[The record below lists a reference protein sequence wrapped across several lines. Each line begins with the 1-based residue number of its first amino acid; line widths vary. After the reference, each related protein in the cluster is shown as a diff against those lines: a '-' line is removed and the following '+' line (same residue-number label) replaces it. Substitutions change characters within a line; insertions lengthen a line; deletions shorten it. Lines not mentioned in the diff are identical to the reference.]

1 MVLTMVT
8 HWKTHQVIS
17 LHGLEVELSEPV
29 LVKRSRW
36 YCWFPSLIRQPNGN
50 LWAVMSAYA
59 DMHAS
64 NSINYLSRSRDGG
77 LSWDEPRVIGDGG
90 LAHLLLPDGAAVILP
105 YYLRPRS
112 NGMGAPC
119 NVLSI
124 DGDLAMRP
132 AGVEVSA
139 WPRATKSPLPEV
151 GISGFVFNGQVVR
164 GRDGQYLATLYGT
177 FEGDQRYSLA
187 FVESVDGFHWR
198 WRSLVAGPDCN
209 LEGTEGPCESA
220 VCRLTDG
227 RLMCV
232 FRLASFTRYGQTF
245 STDDGHTWSVPVNI
259 SAGSVEPSL
268 AVLQG
273 GIVALS
279 GGRSGI
285 YVWFNVDGSGRD
297 WQPVDIVSAHNAA
310 SPPADRIEPDSH
322 NAWSAVDEMRRTG
335 ITGFSSCYT
344 ELAALDQNTLLLTYD
359 RVGFGW
365 RPIPDDADETKSV
378 WVMRIRIRR

>member
-105 YYLRPRS
+105 YYLRPRP

-124 DGDLAMRP
+124 DGELAMRP
-132 AGVEVSA
+132 AGVEVSG

-209 LEGTEGPCESA
+209 LEVSDGHCESA
-220 VCRLTDG
+220 VCSLVDG

-245 STDDGHTWSVPVNI
+245 SADDGHTWSAPVNI
-259 SAGSVEPSL
+259 APGSVEPSL
-268 AVLQG
+268 AVLQE

-310 SPPADRIEPDSH
+310 SPPADRIEHDSH